1 MDYETAK
8 KRLSDLRMELERK
21 LAACLLNIAR
31 LIRGAVA
38 EIIPLEETEE
48 CVPEAKYHTEEQ
60 DNGEESQHRL
70 GDVGDD
76 DLPLDDIL
84 SLPIEKNAGNDV
96 SQSRYSSNTL
106 LIGRFQDNHDKYAL
120 EQLVLSNR
128 GLVTQQASRYVGYLG
143 HSLDFEDLMQEGFIG
158 LLDAARRFDRSR
170 GTQFST
176 YAIWWVRQRISR
188 AIGEQGFVVRLPI
201 YLIETI
207 NKIRNAEERLSFRT
221 ETIDVDQLCT
231 ELELTLDKYLET
243 KKYSYRFL
251 SLASLDAPVS
261 EDDSELMDF
270 IAGATHEPIAQ
281 VNDEYIDV
289 ESVAMTNFR
298 KEAINDLVATLSD
311 REQTVIRLRF
321 GLDDDQ
327 NRTLQQVGEVLGVT
341 RERVRQIEKR
351 ALKKLR
357 NRVEHYWPL

>member
-1 MDYETAK
+1 
-8 KRLSDLRMELERK
+8 
-21 LAACLLNIAR
+21 
-31 LIRGAVA
+31 
-38 EIIPLEETEE
+38 
-48 CVPEAKYHTEEQ
+48 
-60 DNGEESQHRL
+60 
-70 GDVGDD
+70 
-76 DLPLDDIL
+76 
-84 SLPIEKNAGNDV
+84 
-96 SQSRYSSNTL
+96 
-106 LIGRFQDNHDKYAL
+106 
-120 EQLVLSNR
+120 
-128 GLVTQQASRYVGYLG
+128 
-143 HSLDFEDLMQEGFIG
+143 MQEGFIG

-327 NRTLQQVGEVLGVT
+327 NRTLQQVGGGSRGHT
-341 RERVRQIEKR
+341 GKGATDREKSAEETPKSGR
-351 ALKKLR
+351 ALLAVMNFRDEGAEKNLALR
-357 NRVEHYWPL
+357 QSE